1 MEPIV
6 NEESSVLLFDD
17 QLEKQILGS
26 ILIENRVFQHI
37 ELELQEDTFYF
48 SENKQVLEVIKSLLQ
63 GNKQADEKT
72 LFYSLE
78 NSDFPHQS
86 GDLKQFITTLIDA
99 GISLYTKPK
108 DAVRILNHLA
118 LKRQLVGLQQ
128 AIGETIKTSG
138 IDVVDEKIGDIERKL
153 YSINGSFS

>member
-1 MEPIV
+1 MESQ
-6 NEESSVLLFDD
+6 NNQEQSVLLFDD

-78 NSDFPHQS
+78 NSDFPHQG

-108 DAVRILNHLA
+108 DAVRILNNLA

-128 AIGETIKTSG
+128 TIGETIKTSG

-153 YSINGSFS
+153 YSITK

>member
-1 MEPIV
+1 MRFFKKNWMEPIV

-72 LFYSLE
+72 LFYS
-78 NSDFPHQS
+78 
-86 GDLKQFITTLIDA
+86 GT
-99 GISLYTKPK
+99 
-108 DAVRILNHLA
+108 
-118 LKRQLVGLQQ
+118 
-128 AIGETIKTSG
+128 
-138 IDVVDEKIGDIERKL
+138 RKL
-153 YSINGSFS
+153 

>member
-1 MEPIV
+1 MEPIL

-78 NSDFPHQS
+78 NSDFPHQG
-86 GDLKQFITTLIDA
+86 GD
-99 GISLYTKPK
+99 SP
-108 DAVRILNHLA
+108 
-118 LKRQLVGLQQ
+118 
-128 AIGETIKTSG
+128 
-138 IDVVDEKIGDIERKL
+138 
-153 YSINGSFS
+153 

>member
-78 NSDFPHQS
+78 NSDFPHQG

-128 AIGETIKTSG
+128 AIEPSYIIPTLAFQV
-138 IDVVDEKIGDIERKL
+138 DVFYRL
-153 YSINGSFS
+153 Q